1 MKIETLFKRASENG
15 ASDLHLRVGLP
26 PVLRIDGSLKH
37 QEDYPVLTNDDITQM
52 LHQITSQEQRDSLSR
67 EKELD
72 FAYALGLKARFRINV
87 MIQRKTLSVAC
98 RMLPFEVPSID
109 ELGLPQICKEL
120 ILQPRG
126 LILVSG
132 PTGVGK
138 STTMAAMIR
147 HLNENR
153 ERNIIIIEDPIE
165 YHHQNIKSI
174 IAQRELGEDTNS
186 IHTALIRALR
196 HDPNVIVV
204 GEMRDLN
211 TISAAIT
218 AAETGHLVMST
229 LHTTDAAQTI
239 DRMVDVFP
247 ANQQSQIRLQISQSL
262 LAILSQ
268 TLLPRANGKGMVAA
282 FEIVIANHSIRTL
295 IREGRTFEIL
305 TYLRIHSESGSQSLD
320 DALVSLVNSHQITLE
335 AAMQKTSDPKRL
347 AKLLD
352 PVIKQ

>member
-1 MKIETLFKRASENG
+1 
-15 ASDLHLRVGLP
+15 
-26 PVLRIDGSLKH
+26 
-37 QEDYPVLTNDDITQM
+37 
-52 LHQITSQEQRDSLSR
+52 
-67 EKELD
+67 
-72 FAYALGLKARFRINV
+72 
-87 MIQRKTLSVAC
+87 
-98 RMLPFEVPSID
+98 
-109 ELGLPQICKEL
+109 
-120 ILQPRG
+120 
-126 LILVSG
+126 
-132 PTGVGK
+132 
-138 STTMAAMIR
+138 
-147 HLNENR
+147 
-153 ERNIIIIEDPIE
+153 
-165 YHHQNIKSI
+165 
-174 IAQRELGEDTNS
+174 
-186 IHTALIRALR
+186 
-196 HDPNVIVV
+196 
-204 GEMRDLN
+204 MRDLN